1 MTDFI
6 PKPTEIKMR
15 GLGRKAQKLMAMREK
30 AAQANAGGK
39 TVTGASATPAKA
51 LAGVKKTA
59 FNRKA
64 V

>member
-30 AAQANAGGK
+30 AAQANAGAK

-51 LAGVKKTA
+51 LAGVKKTS

>member
-39 TVTGASATPAKA
+39 NLTSSSAAPVKA
-51 LAGVKKTA
+51 LAGVKKTS

>member
-15 GLGRKAQKLMAMREK
+15 GLGRKAQKLMALREK
-30 AAQANAGGK
+30 AAQANSGGK
-39 TVTGASATPAKA
+39 TPSASSATPAKA